1 MSSST
6 DVVRRYLLDTNVLS
20 EPMRQAPD
28 AEVMKRIMAAGDAI
42 ATASPVW
49 HEIEFGRLRLPAG
62 KRRRAI
68 EALIE
73 AAAAALVILP
83 YDTPAAAWHARER
96 ARLARLGKLP
106 PFIDG
111 QIAAIAA
118 VNELVLVTRNVR
130 DFAAFTGLEVES
142 WFAA

>member
-1 MSSST
+1 MAL
-6 DVVRRYLLDTNVLS
+6 RYLLDTNVLS
-20 EPMRQAPD
+20 EPMRPVPD
-28 AEVMKRIMAAGDAI
+28 PEVMSRIMAAGDTI

-68 EALIE
+68 EAILDDFS
-73 AAAAALVILP
+73 AVLTILP
-83 YDTPAAAWHARER
+83 YDTRAASWHARER
-96 ARLARLGKLP
+96 ARLAARGKVP
-106 PFIDG
+106 PFVDG

-130 DFAAFTGLEVES
+130 DFAGFTGLEIES
-142 WFAA
+142 WSGA